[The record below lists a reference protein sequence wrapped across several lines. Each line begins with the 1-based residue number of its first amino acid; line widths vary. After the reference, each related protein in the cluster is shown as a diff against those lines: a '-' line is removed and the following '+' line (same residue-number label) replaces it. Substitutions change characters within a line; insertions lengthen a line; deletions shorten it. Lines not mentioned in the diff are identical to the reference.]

1 MLRLISIASILILLF
16 ACEKYA
22 QPSEPKIQ
30 GQWLISRIDFYRIEN
45 DDTIKEIHYYP
56 GDVFILPNEDSP
68 LDTVLVGSTYF
79 ACSGVEFYFN
89 PSFIYGGATS
99 YKNRYFYSITEV
111 NYDFPGFAYF
121 DTEKQKN
128 VWKIISSEYISGL
141 FIQLKGQW
149 DPNSGSLKT
158 ALIGYSNQRASKY
171 DALYMQCTRIGP

>member
-45 DDTIKEIHYYP
+45 DDTLKEIHYYP
-56 GDVFILPNEDSP
+56 GDVFILPNENSP

-89 PSFIYGGATS
+89 PSFI
-99 YKNRYFYSITEV
+99 
-111 NYDFPGFAYF
+111 
-121 DTEKQKN
+121 
-128 VWKIISSEYISGL
+128 
-141 FIQLKGQW
+141 
-149 DPNSGSLKT
+149 
-158 ALIGYSNQRASKY
+158 
-171 DALYMQCTRIGP
+171 